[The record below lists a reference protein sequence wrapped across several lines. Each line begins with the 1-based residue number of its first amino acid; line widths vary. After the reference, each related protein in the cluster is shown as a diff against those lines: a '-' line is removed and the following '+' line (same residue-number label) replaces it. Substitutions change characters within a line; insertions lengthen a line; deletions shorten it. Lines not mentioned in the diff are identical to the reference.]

1 MDFFF
6 HPSDVCSVA
15 KLGLV
20 QLCLLGGVVF
30 MSHVTVA
37 VTRTSRSISK
47 CSANYFPCEKQ
58 EKLEGVK
65 WVFSEQLSL
74 SALSNVI

>member
-1 MDFFF
+1 M
-6 HPSDVCSVA
+6 P
-15 KLGLV
+15 
-20 QLCLLGGVVF
+20 
-30 MSHVTVA
+30 HVTVA